1 MSMRTAE
8 IRERPLVRKKHT
20 ATNVILV
27 ILSVIWLV
35 PIAFLIIASMKTK
48 QEYNMSYIWDMPKSF
63 GWAVNFKYLADYS
76 TVLQSAWNSI
86 LYGLA
91 GGFGCLVVASLAA
104 YAIAKLNIR
113 HRMFWFLFIYSG
125 TIFPFQM
132 YLIPVFKAYMN
143 TGLYNTRPGLM
154 LFYIAITVPF
164 AMFVLHNQFRSISDE
179 IVESA
184 KIDGAS
190 KLRILLSIM
199 LPMSKP
205 SLIVVFMTQF
215 SWCYNE
221 LMFGMTLVKSSGIR
235 PVMATITGFSGNVP
249 ALLVGCIVVSV
260 PTILLYLFLNRN
272 FDTGIVYTSK

>member
-1 MSMRTAE
+1 MSQRPGGVDV
-8 IRERPLVRKKHT
+8 RPLVKKRPT
-20 ATNVILV
+20 ATNAILAV
-27 ILSVIWLV
+27 LAIIWLV
-35 PIAFLIIASMKTK
+35 PIAFLLIASMKTK

-63 GWAVNFKYLADYS
+63 GWSVNFKYLMDYS
-76 TVLQSAWNSI
+76 SVLQSVGNSI

-91 GGFGCLVVASLAA
+91 GGLGCLVVASLAA

-113 HRMFWFLFIYSG
+113 HRMFWFLMIYSG

-143 TGLYNTRPGLM
+143 TGLYNTRGGLM
-154 LFYIAITVPF
+154 LFYVAITVPF

-179 IVESA
+179 VVESS

-190 KLRILLSIM
+190 KLRTLVSIM

-205 SLIVVFMTQF
+205 SLVVVFMTQF

-221 LMFGMTLVKSSGIR
+221 LMFGMTLVKTSDIR

-272 FDTGIVYTSK
+272 FDSGIVYTSK

>member
-1 MSMRTAE
+1 MRTQLSAPA
-8 IRERPLVRKKHT
+8 ERPLVRKKHT
-20 ATNVILV
+20 ATNIIL
-27 ILSVIWLV
+27 ILLSVIWLV

-48 QEYNMSYIWDMPKSF
+48 QEYNMSYIWNMPRSF
-63 GWAVNFKYLADYS
+63 GWAVNFRYLAEYS
-76 TVLQSAWNSI
+76 TVLQSAFNSI

-91 GGFGCLVVASLAA
+91 GGFGCLVVASLSA

-113 HRMFWFLFIYSG
+113 FRMFWFLFIYSG

-132 YLIPVFKAYMN
+132 YLIPVFKAYMA
-143 TGLYNTRPGLM
+143 TGLYNTMPGLM
-154 LFYIAITVPF
+154 LFYVAITVPF

-190 KLRILLSIM
+190 RMRVLLSIM

-272 FDTGIVYTSK
+272 FDAGIVYTSK

>member
-91 GGFGCLVVASLAA
+91 GGFGCLIVASLAA

>member
-249 ALLVGCIVVSV
+249 ALLVGCVVVSV